1 MPGGPTMKI
10 MGLAG
15 LCREVKGL
23 ESLGVG
29 HSGGDGLARVVER
42 WHAGTLESCLGSSGV
57 RYSYLFRHGP
67 PKPVYELVD
76 EPRITTPRQITNCRY
91 VQKSRNPK
99 HR

>member
-42 WHAGTLESCLGSSGV
+42 WHAGILP
-57 RYSYLFRHGP
+57 RKFRRP
-67 PKPVYELVD
+67 LQLSIS
-76 EPRITTPRQITNCRY
+76 PRSAKARL
-91 VQKSRNPK
+91 
-99 HR
+99 